1 MWGRVGGKGRGNRKS
16 SEGPWNCP
24 GLQISEIIRAENN
37 ALLVLWYRRPQTAGI
52 SFARYISSFLCWKVA
67 QEKILGYPPGNA
79 KLFPPNKKSL
89 DACWNIEEEIRPGYR
104 RSWIFMELQLG
115 IEPEKRL
122 AYKFAIQRR
131 NIDRPRHAEGG
142 VWVAKRRPDQMQ
154 RAGSGEGEGETEEKT
169 HKTKK

>member
-1 MWGRVGGKGRGNRKS
+1 
-16 SEGPWNCP
+16 
-24 GLQISEIIRAENN
+24 
-37 ALLVLWYRRPQTAGI
+37 
-52 SFARYISSFLCWKVA
+52 
-67 QEKILGYPPGNA
+67 
-79 KLFPPNKKSL
+79 
-89 DACWNIEEEIRPGYR
+89 
-104 RSWIFMELQLG
+104 MELQLSIG
-115 IEPEKRL
+115 PEKRL